1 MKVLLVHEYYRS
13 SSPSGE
19 DRVFEREKELL
30 QQNGLTVESLIFKN
44 DFIGT
49 KYGPSVFKTAI
60 YTPWSPIGKR
70 MVKVAIHKFSPDL
83 VHFHNTFP
91 VLSQSAI
98 YQAKKMR
105 CATVQTLHNFRTVCA
120 QAMLM
125 KRDSI
130 CEKCIGKY
138 PWPALADNCYRDSV
152 LATAPLAANIALHR
166 FLKTWQT
173 EVDRIIVLSEFNK
186 NKFIEAGFPAGKI
199 RMKPNF
205 FEDSLQ
211 NYDLR
216 AGKKNNWLFIGRLK
230 EEKGVQFL
238 PVVWKRLGEKAPL
251 LRIVGDGPYFETLKS
266 EINSLGLDKKIILHG
281 HCSSEQVQDLLRGS
295 SLLVFPSIC
304 YEGFPLVIGEAY
316 AAGVPVAASKIGTP
330 AHIIQ
335 NNITGAH
342 FQPGDID
349 DMVKQLSFL
358 VEHPEVL
365 KQMGKNARKEYESKY
380 TPGRNFQMIIDI
392 YQEAID
398 ENRKNMDLFI
408 L

>member
-1 MKVLLVHEYYRS
+1 LLVHEYYRS

-30 QQNGLTVESLIFKN
+30 QQNGLTVELLIFKN

-49 KYGPSVFKTAI
+49 DYGPSVFKTAM

-70 MVKVAIHKFSPDL
+70 MVKAAIHKFRPDI

-98 YQAKKMR
+98 YQAKKMG
-105 CATVQTLHNFRTVCA
+105 CVTVQTLHNFRTVCA

-125 KRDSI
+125 KPEGI

-138 PWPALADNCYRDSV
+138 PWLALTNKCYRNSV
-152 LATAPLAANIALHR
+152 LATAPLAANIAIHR

-173 EVDRIIVLSEFNK
+173 KVDRIIVLSEFNK
-186 NKFIEAGFPAGKI
+186 NKFVEAGFPAGKI
-199 RMKPNF
+199 SVKPNF
-205 FEDSLQ
+205 FEDNIRDN
-211 NYDLR
+211 NYR
-216 AGKKNNWLFIGRLK
+216 KKKEINWLFIGRLK

-238 PVVWKRLGEKAPL
+238 SLVWKRLGAKAPL
-251 LRIVGDGPYFETLKS
+251 LQIVGDGPYFETLKS
-266 EINSLGLDKKIILHG
+266 EINFLGLDKKIILHG
-281 HCSSEQVQDLLRGS
+281 YCSSYQVQELLRKS

-335 NNITGAH
+335 NNITGVH

-358 VEHPEVL
+358 IEHSGLLRE
-365 KQMGKNARKEYESKY
+365 MGRNARKEYESKY
-380 TPGRNFQMIIDI
+380 TPGRNFRMIMDI
-392 YQEAID
+392 YQEAVD
-398 ENRKNMDLFI
+398 ENR
-408 L
+408 

>member
-1 MKVLLVHEYYRS
+1 MKALLVHEYYRS

-49 KYGPSVFKTAI
+49 KYGPSVFKTAL

-70 MVKVAIHKFSPDL
+70 MVKEAIRKFSPDL

-98 YQAKKMR
+98 YQAKKMG

-125 KRDSI
+125 KPDGI

-138 PWPALADNCYRDSV
+138 PWPALTNKCYRNSV

-173 EVDRIIVLSEFNK
+173 KVDRIIVLSEFNK
-186 NKFIEAGFPAGKI
+186 NKFVGAGFPADKI
-199 RMKPNF
+199 SVKPNF
-205 FEDSLQ
+205 FEDNIRDN
-211 NYDLR
+211 NYR
-216 AGKKNNWLFIGRLK
+216 NGKEINWLFIGRLK

-238 PVVWKRLGEKAPL
+238 PVVWKRLGAKAPL
-251 LRIVGDGPYFETLKS
+251 LHIVGDGPYLETLKS
-266 EINSLGLDKKIILHG
+266 EISSLGLDKKIILHG
-281 HCSSEQVQDLLRGS
+281 HCSSEQVQNFLRRS
-295 SLLVFPSIC
+295 SLLVFPSIW
-304 YEGFPLVIGEAY
+304 YEAFGLVIGEAY

-330 AHIIQ
+330 AYIVQ
-335 NNITGAH
+335 NGITGAH
-342 FQPGDID
+342 LHSGDID

-358 VEHPEVL
+358 IEHPDLLRE
-365 KQMGKNARKEYESKY
+365 MGRNARKEYENKY
-380 TPGRNFQMIIDI
+380 TPERNFQIIMDI
-392 YQEAID
+392 YIEAFT
-398 ENRKNMDLFI
+398 ENERMLR
-408 L
+408 

>member
-1 MKVLLVHEYYRS
+1 MKVLLAHEYYRS

-19 DRVFEREKELL
+19 DIVFEKERELL
-30 QQNGLTVESLIFKN
+30 EKNGIQVHLVKFKN
-44 DFIGT
+44 DDIGT
-49 KYGPSVFKTAI
+49 KKRPSVLKTALF
-60 YTPWSPIGKR
+60 TPWSPIGKR
-70 MVKVAIHKFSPDL
+70 MIKEAVHKFSPNL

-98 YQAKKMR
+98 YQAKKSG
-105 CATVQTLHNFRTVCA
+105 CATIQTLHNFRTVCA

-125 KRDSI
+125 KPGGI

-138 PWPALADNCYRDSV
+138 PWPALAHRCYRDSM
-152 LATAPLAANIALHR
+152 LATAPLAANIAIHR

-173 EVDRIIVLSEFNK
+173 KVDRIIVLSEFNK
-186 NKFIEAGFPAGKI
+186 NKFVEAGFPAGKI
-199 RMKPNF
+199 SVKPNF
-205 FEDSLQ
+205 FEDNIRDN
-211 NYDLR
+211 NYR
-216 AGKKNNWLFIGRLK
+216 NEKEINWLFIGRLK

-238 PVVWKRLGEKAPL
+238 PLVWKRLGAKAPL
-251 LRIVGDGPYFETLKS
+251 LHIVGDGPYLETLKS
-266 EINSLGLDKKIILHG
+266 KINSLGLDKKIILHG
-281 HCSSEQVQDLLRGS
+281 YCSSDQVQELLRKS

-335 NNITGAH
+335 NNITGVH

-358 VEHPEVL
+358 IEHSEL
-365 KQMGKNARKEYESKY
+365 LREMGRNARKEYESKY
-380 TPGRNFQMIIDI
+380 TPGRNFQMIMDI

>member
-1 MKVLLVHEYYRS
+1 MLVHEYYRS

-30 QQNGLTVESLIFKN
+30 QQNGLTVETLIFKN

-49 KYGPSVFKTAI
+49 KYGPSVFKTAL
-60 YTPWSPIGKR
+60 YTAWSPIGKR
-70 MVKVAIHKFSPDL
+70 MVKEAVHKFSPDL

-98 YQAKKMR
+98 YQAKKMG

-125 KRDSI
+125 RPEGI

-138 PWPALADNCYRDSV
+138 PWPALADKCYRDSMP
-152 LATAPLAANIALHR
+152 ATAPLAANIALNR

-173 EVDRIIVLSEFNK
+173 KVDRIIVLSEFNK

-199 RMKPNF
+199 RVKPNF
-205 FEDSLQ
+205 FEDNMQ
-211 NYDLR
+211 DNNY
-216 AGKKNNWLFIGRLK
+216 GKDKENNWLCIGRLK

-238 PVVWKRLGEKAPL
+238 PAVWKRLGEKAPL
-251 LRIVGDGPYFETLKS
+251 LRIVGDGPYLETLKS

-281 HCSSEQVQDLLRGS
+281 HCSSEQVQELLRKS
-295 SLLVFPSIC
+295 SLLVFPSIW

-330 AHIIQ
+330 AHIVQ
-335 NNITGAH
+335 NNITGVH

-358 VEHPEVL
+358 IEHPDLLGE
-365 KQMGKNARKEYESKY
+365 MGRNARKEYESKY
-380 TPGRNFQMIIDI
+380 TPERNFQMIKEI
-392 YQEAID
+392 YQEAIN
-398 ENRKNMDLFI
+398 ENR
-408 L
+408 

>member
-1 MKVLLVHEYYRS
+1 LLVHEYYRS

-30 QQNGLTVESLIFKN
+30 QQNGVEVESLIFKN

-49 KYGPSVFKTAI
+49 KYGPSVFKTAL

-70 MVKVAIHKFSPDL
+70 MVKEAVHKFSPDL
-83 VHFHNTFP
+83 LHFHNTFP
-91 VLSQSAI
+91 VLSQAAI
-98 YQAKKMR
+98 YQAKKMG

-125 KRDSI
+125 KGDGI

-138 PWPALADNCYRDSV
+138 PWPALADKCYRDSMP
-152 LATAPLAANIALHR
+152 ATLPLAANIALNR

-173 EVDRIIVLSEFNK
+173 KVDRIIVLSEFNK
-186 NKFIEAGFPAGKI
+186 NKFIEAGFPAG
-199 RMKPNF
+199 RMRVKPNF
-205 FEDSLQ
+205 FEDNMQ
-211 NYDLR
+211 DNDLR
-216 AGKKNNWLFIGRLK
+216 AQKENNWLFIGRLK

-238 PVVWKRLGEKAPL
+238 PAVWKRLGEKAPL
-251 LRIVGDGPYFETLKS
+251 LRIVGDGPYLETLKS
-266 EINSLGLDKKIILHG
+266 EINSLGLDKKNILHG
-281 HCSSEQVQDLLRGS
+281 HCSSEQVQELLRKS

-316 AAGVPVAASKIGTP
+316 AAGVPVAASNIGT
-330 AHIIQ
+330 AAYIVQ
-335 NNITGAH
+335 NNITGVH

-358 VEHPEVL
+358 IEHPDLLRE
-365 KQMGKNARKEYESKY
+365 MGRNARKEYENKY
-380 TPGRNFQMIIDI
+380 TPERNFQMIKEI
-392 YQEAID
+392 YQEAIN
-398 ENRKNMDLFI
+398 ENRKNTDLFI